1 MNQGQMQKSAGSRSK
16 QERAGS
22 ADARRQ
28 ERDNRVSGQT
38 MTAAVLYGKEDV
50 KIEKV
55 PIPRVG
61 LGEALIKVQVAL
73 NCGTD
78 LKVYQRGYHA
88 RMIVPPALFGHELA
102 GIVEEVGQGVKGFKP
117 GMRVVALNSAPCGM
131 CFYCSKHQE
140 NLCEDLLFN
149 NGAYAEY
156 IKIPR
161 RIVETNMLAIPSNVT
176 FEEAAMVEPLACVLR
191 GLHETKL
198 EIGDTVVV
206 IGGGPIGLMFLQV
219 AKLSGC
225 NVIAVVKRDSQ
236 AGAAKRLGADEV
248 VQITHAA
255 DAVEAVRA
263 LTPERRGADVVIEA
277 VGRPEAWE
285 WSIDMVRKGG
295 TVNFFGGCAHGTKVN
310 LDTNRLHYSEITLKA
325 TFHHTPETVRKAFAL
340 IGEKKIRGADYITGE
355 APLSRLQQ
363 VLKHMM
369 NRNGDIKTAIIPGH

>member
-1 MNQGQMQKSAGSRSK
+1 MLVNGH
-16 QERAGS
+16 
-22 ADARRQ
+22 
-28 ERDNRVSGQT
+28 

-50 KIEKV
+50 KIERV

-61 LGEALIKVQVAL
+61 YGEVLIKVQVAL
-73 NCGTD
+73 TCGTD

-102 GIVEEVGQGVKGFKP
+102 GVIEEVGPGVKGFRI
-117 GMRVVALNSAPCGM
+117 GMRVVALNSAPCQM

-161 RIVETNMLAIPSNVT
+161 RIVESNMLAVPSNVSY
-176 FEEAAMVEPLACVLR
+176 EEAAMVEPLACVLR
-191 GLHETKL
+191 GIHETNL

-206 IGGGPIGLMFLQV
+206 IGGGPIGLMFVQV
-219 AKLSGC
+219 AKLKGC
-225 NVIAVVKRDSQ
+225 NVISVAKRDSQ
-236 AGAAKRLGADEV
+236 VSAAKRLGADDV
-248 VQITHAA
+248 VQITQVQ
-255 DAVEAVRA
+255 DPVDAVRA
-263 LTPERRGADVVIEA
+263 LTPDRRGADVVIEA

-285 WSIDMVRKGG
+285 WSVDMVRKGG
-295 TVNFFGGCAHGTKVN
+295 TVNFFGGCAAGTKVE

-340 IGEKKIRGADYITGE
+340 IAERKIRGADYITGE

-363 VLKHMM
+363 VLRHML

>member
-1 MNQGQMQKSAGSRSK
+1 
-16 QERAGS
+16 
-22 ADARRQ
+22 
-28 ERDNRVSGQT
+28 

-50 KIEKV
+50 KIEEV

-61 LGEALIKVQVAL
+61 DGEILIKVQVAL
-73 NCGTD
+73 TCGTD

-102 GIVEEVGQGVKGFKP
+102 GVVEEVGPGVKNFSK
-117 GMRVVALNSAPCGM
+117 GMHVVALNSAPCQM

-140 NLCEDLLFN
+140 NLCENLLFN

-161 RIVETNMLAIPSNVT
+161 RIVDSNTLAVPGNVSFT
-176 FEEAAMVEPLACVLR
+176 EAAMVEPLACVLR
-191 GLHETKL
+191 GLHETNV
-198 EIGDTVVV
+198 EIGDTVTV
-206 IGGGPIGLMFLQV
+206 IGGGPIGLMFVQV
-219 AKLSGC
+219 AKLTGC

-236 AGAAKRLGADEV
+236 VAAAKRFGADDV
-248 VQITHAA
+248 VQVTAVA

-263 LTPERRGADVVIEA
+263 LSPERRGADVVIEA
-277 VGRPEAWE
+277 VGRPQAWE
-285 WSIDMVRKGG
+285 WAVDMVRKGG
-295 TVNFFGGCAHGTKVN
+295 TVNFFGGCASGTKVN

-325 TFHHTPETVRKAFAL
+325 TFHHTPETVRRAFAL
-340 IGEKKIRGADYITGE
+340 IAEKKIRSTDYVTGE

-363 VLKHMM
+363 VLRHML

>member
-1 MNQGQMQKSAGSRSK
+1 
-16 QERAGS
+16 
-22 ADARRQ
+22 
-28 ERDNRVSGQT
+28 

-61 LGEALIKVQVAL
+61 QGEALIKVQVAL
-73 NCGTD
+73 TCGTD

-102 GIVEEVGQGVKGFKP
+102 GIIEETGPGVKGFKP

-161 RIVETNMLAIPSNVT
+161 RIVESNMLAVPANVT
-176 FEEAAMVEPLACVLR
+176 YEEAAMVEPLACVLR
-191 GLHETKL
+191 GLHETNV
-198 EIGDTVVV
+198 EIGDTVVI
-206 IGGGPIGLMFLQV
+206 IGGGPIGLMFVQV
-219 AKLSGC
+219 AKLTGC
-225 NVIAVVKRDSQ
+225 NVISVVKRDSQ
-236 AGAAKRLGADEV
+236 VSAARRLGADDV
-248 VQITHAA
+248 VQITQVQ
-255 DAVEAVRA
+255 DAVDAVRA
-263 LTPERRGADVVIEA
+263 LTPDRRGADVVIEA

-285 WSIDMVRKGG
+285 WATEMVRKGG
-295 TVNFFGGCAHGTKVN
+295 TVNFFGGCASGTKVS
-310 LDTNRLHYSEITLKA
+310 LDTNRLHYSEVTLKA
-325 TFHHTPETVRKAFAL
+325 TFHHTPESVRKAFAL
-340 IGEKKIRGADYITGE
+340 IAERKIRSADYITGE
-355 APLSRLQQ
+355 APLSRLHQ
-363 VLKHMM
+363 VLRHML

>member
-1 MNQGQMQKSAGSRSK
+1 
-16 QERAGS
+16 
-22 ADARRQ
+22 
-28 ERDNRVSGQT
+28 

-55 PIPRVG
+55 PIPRVAD
-61 LGEALIKVQVAL
+61 GEVLVKVQVAL
-73 NCGTD
+73 TCGTD

-102 GIVEEVGQGVKGFKP
+102 GVVEEVGGGVRGFKR

-156 IKIPR
+156 IRIPK
-161 RIVETNMLAIPSNVT
+161 RIVESNMLAVPPDVSY
-176 FEEAAMVEPLACVLR
+176 EEAAMVEPLACVLR
-191 GLHETKL
+191 GLHETGV

-206 IGGGPIGLMFLQV
+206 IGGGPIGLMFVQV
-219 AKLSGC
+219 AKAIGC
-225 NVIAVVKRDSQ
+225 NVMAVVKRDSQ
-236 AGAAKRLGADEV
+236 VVAAKRMGAHDV
-248 VQITHAA
+248 VQITNVK
-255 DAVEAVRA
+255 DPIEAVRA
-263 LTPERRGADVVIEA
+263 ITPDKRGGDVVIEA

-285 WSIDMVRKGG
+285 WATEMVRKGG
-295 TVNFFGGCAHGTKVN
+295 TVNFFGGCAGGTKVQ

-325 TFHHTPETVRKAFAL
+325 TFHHTPDTVRRAFGL
-340 IGEKKIRGADYITGE
+340 ISEKKIRSTDYITGE
-355 APLSRLQQ
+355 APLSRLQH
-363 VLKHMM
+363 VLRHML